1 MFDWIFKRN
10 QRPDLTEYKKLVEQ
24 PVIPKKYVETEEAK
38 HLINVIQI
46 AVKNYIEARD
56 SDMAQQITDVK
67 KDIGKKLKDILQKE
81 IDTAMKAHDQQNV
94 LMVLG
99 RMEEKLNE
107 VVGNG
112 RKD

>member
-10 QRPDLTEYKKLVEQ
+10 QRPDLAELKKMIEH
-24 PVIPKKYVETEEAK
+24 PVSKAHYNETEESK
-38 HLINVIQI
+38 HLLNVIQI

-56 SDMAQQITDVK
+56 TDTAQHITDVRKEADK
-67 KDIGKKLKDILQKE
+67 KIIDILQKE

-94 LMVLG
+94 LIVLG
-99 RMEEKLNE
+99 RMEGKIKE
-107 VVGNG
+107 VAGNG